1 MFDYSKATVRSLD
14 GTVIGYRQYGAGG
27 PGLVLVHGGMKA
39 AQHFHALATALAGD
53 FRVYVP
59 DRRGRGLSGPHGP
72 GHGVAREV
80 EDLQALLA
88 AAGARFVFGLSA
100 GGLITLRTALA
111 TPAVERIALYEPPL
125 SIAGSVP
132 TAWLPR
138 YERELDSGRRAAALV
153 TAMRALPVEPLFTRV
168 PRLALT
174 PMLALG
180 LRAQPA
186 RPDETTIADLVATQR
201 YDMRLVQEL
210 ADTLPDYAAL
220 AARVLLLGGTRSPA
234 FFTTALAALAETL
247 PDARRRTLDG
257 LTHEGPEDDGRPAV
271 VAEVLRDFF
280 S

>member
-1 MFDYSKATVRSLD
+1 MSDYSKAKVRSLD
-14 GTVIGYRQYGAGG
+14 GTLIAYRQYGAGG

-39 AQHFHALATALAGD
+39 AQHFHTLATALAGD
-53 FRVYVP
+53 FSVYVP
-59 DRRGRGLSGPHGP
+59 DRRGRGMSGPHGP

-88 AAGARFVFGLSA
+88 GAGARFVFGLSA
-100 GGLITLRTALA
+100 GALITLRTALA
-111 TPAVERIALYEPPL
+111 TPAVERIALFEPPL

-153 TAMRALPVEPLFTRV
+153 TAMKALPVEPLFTRV

-186 RPDETTIADLVATQR
+186 RPDETTIADLVPTQR